1 MKQAIVFFFT
11 LVTAIG
17 LYAQDCDQIWHQ
29 FDASSSS
36 ETGEDM
42 AVDGAGNVFVS
53 ASTSSGSSV
62 YKFDAA
68 GNMQWSNSNSN
79 NSEETV
85 DISLDNNGN
94 VVVSGYHWRIST
106 GNPVGDS
113 VWIAKYTPT
122 GSLMWRQ
129 SFPVFMFQIFSFNH
143 LCTHAHGSNGEI
155 YLAADDQG
163 ELLLYKFSSNGN
175 LVWTRT
181 AGTAGSDYP
190 TAMETSGDGRILLTS
205 SGTTSGPVYAT
216 VFDSNGNQVWEA
228 FEGQNYDGAND
239 AHFVDNGEVEVLTAS
254 FNNGTRDITLLT
266 YNNNGT
272 LVNTKSYDTGVSE
285 FPKSFIRSSGGEYYF
300 RCQATQTSGFP
311 YTDWLTVKGDAS
323 GNVLWSDRYDGTT
336 GDDELP
342 RDMHLGADGQL
353 YVTGTG
359 GPRYPQVPTG
369 LLKRSM
375 VTVKYAPANGN
386 RICTII
392 NQDESPDGQ
401 RVISR
406 SNGNFYI
413 LGDGDRDLYKYGNN
427 TTPPPTCDTPTGLT
441 ASNITDNSAEL
452 SWTAV
457 TGAQS
462 YDVRYR
468 PQGASAWT
476 MQNTANT
483 TITING
489 LMAEMP
495 YEWQVAT
502 VCSASSSPFSA
513 SSTFTTAA
521 DPGNG
526 GGGPCAATATA
537 AFPDNPLTTVND
549 NVSSTTYDLENG
561 SQNPT
566 FTISDMDK
574 FGSDG
579 RGYLDKVTV
588 TYINGNGVEIEYG
601 VFYGDTQNEVDVS
614 IDGFVDQITVS
625 LVNGYDTFLDFTLS
639 VDFSPISYCP
649 NQPLCPDGDDDQD
662 GICNSNDV
670 CPAFDDNLIGTPC
683 DDGDPCTTGDVY
695 TSTCS
700 CQGTYSD
707 SDQDGVCDANDICQ
721 GGDDNVDSN
730 QNGIPDYCECA
741 PEVGQFPENPLTHAG
756 AGSNSTTYNF
766 PPNSKQVSFSVFNIN
781 EATRLFYSY
790 DEKVTITYVD
800 AAGTT
805 QLYGTYLG
813 SQVSTANVDISG
825 FVQSVTVSLENALD
839 ENSNLPMS
847 VSMSDIDYCVE
858 TFNLQES
865 PQGPNG
871 LPEQNRVGV
880 TRPMDF
886 SLWPN
891 PAKNKASISFSRT
904 PKPGSE
910 VLVKNSLGQDIARYQ
925 LGTAR
930 QYSLSPQE
938 WNTQSRL
945 VWVVLLEPG
954 FKPAVKRLVVIR

>member
-1 MKQAIVFFFT
+1 
-11 LVTAIG
+11 
-17 LYAQDCDQIWHQ
+17 
-29 FDASSSS
+29 
-36 ETGEDM
+36 M

-79 NSEETV
+79 NNEETA

-106 GNPVGDS
+106 GNYIGDS

-129 SFPVFMFQIFSFNH
+129 SFPVYMFQIFSFNH

-205 SGTTSGPVYAT
+205 TGTTSGPVYAT

-239 AHFVDNGEVEVLTAS
+239 AHFVDNGEVEVLTAG

-266 YNNNGT
+266 YNNSGT
-272 LVNTKSYDTGVSE
+272 LVNTKFYDTGVSE

-311 YTDWLTVKGDAS
+311 YTDWLTVKGDAN

-392 NQDESPDGQ
+392 NQDEAPDGQ

-427 TTPPPTCDTPTGLT
+427 TTPPPTCDTPTGLI

-452 SWTAV
+452 SWTAA

-468 PQGASAWT
+468 PQGTSAWT

-521 DPGNG
+521 DPGN

-601 VFYGDTQNEVDVS
+601 VFYGDMQNEVDVS

-625 LVNGYDTFLDFTLS
+625 LVNGYDSYLNLTLS

-649 NQPLCPDGDDDQD
+649 SQPLCPDGDTDQD

-683 DDGDPCTTGDVY
+683 DDGDPCTVNDTYGPNCD
-695 TSTCS
+695 CA
-700 CQGTYSD
+700 GTYLD
-707 SDQDGVCDANDICQ
+707 SDQDGVCDAEDVCP
-721 GGDDNVDSN
+721 GGDDNVDDN
-730 QNGIPDYCECA
+730 QDGTPDYCECVPSNGA
-741 PEVGQFPENPLTHAG
+741 FPENPLVHSG
-756 AGSNSTTYNF
+756 LGSNSTSFDF
-766 PPNSKQVSFSVFNIN
+766 PPNSKQVSFTVSDIN
-781 EATRLFYSY
+781 EYMRFIFSY
-790 DEKVTITYVD
+790 DEKVTVSYVD
-800 AAGTT
+800 GSGAT
-805 QLYGTYLG
+805 QVYGEYLG
-813 SQVSTANVDISG
+813 SQVSSASINIDG
-825 FVQSVTVSLENALD
+825 FVQSVTVSLENALSYD
-839 ENSNLPMS
+839 SPVDMS
-847 VSMSDIDYCVE
+847 VTMSTITYCVDG
-858 TFNLQES
+858 TSLQTAGGTLALVKPS
-865 PQGPNG
+865 TNPGPA
-871 LPEQNRVGV
+871 RMMVH
-880 TRPMDF
+880 
-886 SLWPN
+886 PN
-891 PAKNKASISFSRT
+891 PASNQATVTFSRPIRT
-904 PKPGSE
+904 GSR
-910 VLVKNSLGQDIARYQ
+910 VVVRSMLGQEVASYPTS
-925 LGTAR
+925 GTA
-930 QYSLSPQE
+930 SF
-938 WNTQSRL
+938 RL
-945 VWVVLLEPG
+945 PVNAWSANHQLVIVTLLEPEQA
-954 FKPAVKRLVVIR
+954 PVSRRLLITQ